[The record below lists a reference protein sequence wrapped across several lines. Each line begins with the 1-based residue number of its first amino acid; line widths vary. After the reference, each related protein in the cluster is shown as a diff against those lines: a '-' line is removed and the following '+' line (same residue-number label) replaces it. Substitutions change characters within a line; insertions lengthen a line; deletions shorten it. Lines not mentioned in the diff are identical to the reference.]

1 MRKVRWITAC
11 LLAVAV
17 TSVSAEEWKKEFM
30 LYGWLAGLEGT
41 VGIGD
46 VGSAPVSA
54 TFDDLWGFVDF
65 AMAATPRSRMPRNL
79 FLADVSC
86 TGLSDERA
94 AMVRNQDVTV
104 DLDINQWI
112 VEVGTGYRISSEFDV
127 GVGGSDFAWFGDVLV
142 GYRFNER
149 FSTSVAYRIL
159 SLDRQPDED
168 NFFLYDI
175 TQSGLGVGLGFGF

>member
-65 AMAATPRSRMPRNL
+65 AMAGHAEIKNAKKP
-79 FLADVSC
+79 
-86 TGLSDERA
+86 LSGRC
-94 AMVRNQDVTV
+94 
-104 DLDINQWI
+104 
-112 VEVGTGYRISSEFDV
+112 
-127 GVGGSDFAWFGDVLV
+127 LV
-142 GYRFNER
+142 HW
-149 FSTSVAYRIL
+149 
-159 SLDRQPDED
+159 P
-168 NFFLYDI
+168 
-175 TQSGLGVGLGFGF
+175 